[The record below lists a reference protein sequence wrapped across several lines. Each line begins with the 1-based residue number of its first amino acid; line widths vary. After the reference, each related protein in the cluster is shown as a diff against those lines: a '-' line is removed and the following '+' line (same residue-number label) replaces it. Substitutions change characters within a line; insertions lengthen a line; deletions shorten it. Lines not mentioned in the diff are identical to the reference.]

1 MSVLN
6 QWAIRHGVS
15 LAALAD
21 LQRELGMCDHEPP
34 ADPKQGVS
42 EAAVSARLRLEA
54 SRAGG
59 VLWRNNVG
67 ALLDERGVPVRYGL
81 ANDSAALNRQVK
93 SADLIGIWP
102 LRIEPAHVGAVVGQ
116 FWSVEAK
123 EAGWRFTGRGREEAQ
138 ARWAAAVTARGG
150 RAGFST

>member
-1 MSVLN
+1 MTTLT
-6 QWAIRHGVS
+6 QWAIKWGVS
-15 LAALAD
+15 HAALVD
-21 LQRELGMCDHEPP
+21 LRQKLGMCDHAAPT
-34 ADPKQGVS
+34 DPGQGTS

-67 ALLDERGVPVRYGL
+67 ALIDDRGVPVRYGL
-81 ANDSAALNRQVK
+81 ANDTAALNRSVK
-93 SADLIGIWP
+93 SADLIGIYP
-102 LRIEPAHVGAVVGQ
+102 LAITADMVGTVVGQ

-123 EAGWRFTGRGREEAQ
+123 EAGWRYTGRGREEAQ
-138 ARWAAAVTARGG
+138 ARWAQAVIARGG